1 MHFFFKFFFYFN
13 YTYTFI
19 LLQCIN
25 FLHDI
30 WCLFLLLAAEDDP
43 DDADFEPDYGVT
55 SSRTANKVQIFCIIL
70 INYI

>member
-1 MHFFFKFFFYFN
+1 M
-13 YTYTFI
+13 
-19 LLQCIN
+19 
-25 FLHDI
+25 

-70 INYI
+70 INYIWSISWISFFLIVAHSTRFR